1 MRLSTADAAARLDG
15 TLASA
20 ERLVACVPAPY
31 LEHRA
36 AGTSLA
42 VREIAH
48 RVFRVALAYV
58 DGMDMGRLPADWLER
73 PAPGDLH
80 DGAAV
85 ARYGALVR
93 GRVGGWFEGAG
104 PSEFARVIETP
115 EGPLSGGALLA
126 RTMAMADASLTAL
139 RAAVDE
145 LGITPPEPRPADA
158 RHRTP
163 GTAT

>member
-1 MRLSTADAAARLDG
+1 MTVSTADAAARLDG
-15 TLASA
+15 ILASA

-36 AGTSLA
+36 GTGLD
-42 VREIAH
+42 VRELAH
-48 RVFRVALAYV
+48 RVFGVALAYV
-58 DGMDMGRLPADWLER
+58 DGMDVGRLSADWLER
-73 PAPGDLH
+73 TPPDDLH

-115 EGPLSGGALLA
+115 DGPLSGHALLA
-126 RTMAMADASLTAL
+126 RTTAMADASLTAL
-139 RAAVDE
+139 RAVVDE
-145 LGITPPEPRPADA
+145 LGITLPESRPADA
-158 RHRTP
+158 RGWTP
-163 GTAT
+163 GAAP

>member
-1 MRLSTADAAARLDG
+1 MTISTADAAARVDG
-15 TLASA
+15 ILASA

-36 AGTSLA
+36 AGTGLD
-42 VREIAH
+42 VRELAH
-48 RVFRVALAYV
+48 RVFSIALAYV
-58 DGMDMGRLPADWLER
+58 DGMDVGRLSPDWLER
-73 PAPGDLH
+73 TPPDDLH

-115 EGPLSGGALLA
+115 DGPLSGHALLA
-126 RTMAMADASLTAL
+126 RTTAMADASLTAL
-139 RAAVDE
+139 RAGVDE
-145 LGITPPEPRPADA
+145 LGITLPESRPADA
-158 RHRTP
+158 R
-163 GTAT
+163 G